1 MSVSN
6 ISESFPSVL
15 QDRSDPSQEVQKEDP
30 LGRDAFLKMLI
41 AQLEHQDPLNPMQG
55 ADFSAQLAQFSSLEQ
70 LFQVNSNLE
79 TMATSLEPK
88 GNENVLDYIGK
99 KIFSEDNNLQVVQGK
114 ITGGL
119 FTLEQTEEIVVS
131 IYDDI
136 GREVITLY
144 PGKLDGG
151 IQAVEWNGY
160 DRTGVPVPDG
170 NYRFELTAVGEGG
183 AYVPI
188 QPAVSGTV
196 TGVTYENGM
205 PYLDVDGR
213 LVDPSTV
220 IKVKA
225 AG

>member
-6 ISESFPSVL
+6 LSDSLPSVL
-15 QDRSDPSQEVQKEDP
+15 QDPSQKLKKEDP
-30 LGRDAFLKMLI
+30 LGRDAFMKMLI

-79 TMATSLEPK
+79 TLATSFK
-88 GNENVLDYIGK
+88 SDGNENVLDYIGK
-99 KIFSEDNNLQVVQGK
+99 QIMSKDDRLRLVNGE
-114 ITGGL
+114 TAGGL
-119 FTLEQTEEIVVS
+119 FTLDQSEEITIS
-131 IYDDI
+131 IYDNI
-136 GREVITLY
+136 GREIITLY
-144 PGKLDGG
+144 PGKLDAGTHA
-151 IQAVEWNGY
+151 IEWNGY

-170 NYRFELTAVGEGG
+170 NYRFELSAVDEGG
-183 AYVPI
+183 GYVPI
-188 QPAVSGTV
+188 PAATNGTV

-205 PYLDVDGR
+205 PYLEVDGQ
-213 LVDPSTV
+213 LVDPTTV

>member
-6 ISESFPSVL
+6 ISDSFPNVL
-15 QDRSDPSQEVQKEDP
+15 QDPSREVKKEDP

-55 ADFSAQLAQFSSLEQ
+55 ADYSAQLAQFSSLEQ

-79 TMATSLEPK
+79 TLATSLDPS

-99 KIFSEDNNLQVVQGK
+99 QIMSEDDNLRLVEGK
-114 ITGGL
+114 MTGGL
-119 FTLEQTEEIVVS
+119 FTLEQTEEIVIS

-136 GREVITLY
+136 GREIITLY
-144 PGKLDGG
+144 PGKLDAGTH
-151 IQAVEWNGY
+151 AVEWNGY

-170 NYRFELTAVGEGG
+170 NYRFELSAVGVGG
-183 AYVPI
+183 AYMPI
-188 QPAVSGTV
+188 PAAASGTV

-213 LVDPSTV
+213 SVDPATV

-225 AG
+225 TG